1 MNQAADD
8 AALTAERKR
17 SVRRSVLW
25 LSLLAAMFYVGF
37 IVLTVS
43 RA

>member
-1 MNQAADD
+1 MNQTADN
-8 AALTAERKR
+8 AALIAERKR
-17 SVRRSVLW
+17 NVRRSVLW

-43 RA
+43 RT